1 MADILP
7 VFGPNCRNKYML
19 TSSFGSINIE
29 ILEGLSKI
37 ALSKYQV
44 ASGSYVGP
52 DDANQNSQSHSIV
65 HSQST
70 AFNIFLPHI
79 KHETDSLI

>member
-37 ALSKYQV
+37 ELSKYQV
-44 ASGSYVGP
+44 ASGSYVVP
-52 DDANQNSQSHSIV
+52 DDAKHNLSKLTITLNSSQSKHSI
-65 HSQST
+65 
-70 AFNIFLPHI
+70 HI